1 MVLRITLAAA
11 LVAAVAF
18 ALHHP
23 APRGAIE
30 TAALPA
36 PSPSS
41 SLLAEP
47 REARRARRLTPGGDV
62 VVYVAGAVRRPGLY
76 HLQFGDRY
84 ARAVELAGGLSSQAD
99 AAGVNLAQPAGDGD
113 EVDVPAAGQA
123 ERVSPAGAP
132 RPAPRT
138 FTSRGE
144 RRPQRGRRG
153 RARGGSRNR
162 AGDRPAGR
170 RASPTGRPFR
180 ISRRAARRSRH
191 DAEPPG
197 ARSAV
202 SAPTLKVIPRQAAH

>member
-113 EVDVPAAGQA
+113 EVNVPAAGQA
-123 ERVSPAGAP
+123 ERVHRQA
-132 RPAPRT
+132 
-138 FTSRGE
+138 
-144 RRPQRGRRG
+144 RRG
-153 RARGGSRNR
+153 RHHAPSPAEASVDLNAAGAAELGAVPGIGRAIAQRVVELRQRGGPFASVDELLDVAGMTQSRLER
-162 AGDRPAGR
+162 ARPY
-170 RASPTGRPFR
+170 
-180 ISRRAARRSRH
+180 
-191 DAEPPG
+191 
-197 ARSAV
+197 
-202 SAPTLKVIPRQAAH
+202 LRQP